1 MKIYQTTTRAEFI
14 LKVLFLLFTI
24 SNLLFPQYLSES
36 QRNNLEAQLKRQAG
50 RKTIILEFYAPYD
63 STAQAYGY
71 YIGVWIARN
80 GYELQK
86 DTRDGAGNYKITL
99 YKPSK
104 EELEQRR
111 IAEEKRAREARK
123 RAEAEML
130 AKFDR
135 NPKEGYRDYL
145 KKNSS
150 IDIEILKKYYYPYK
164 EQLIKSGNTNAIA
177 HSRFEFYDSGFSEE
191 LMLGLYKNPYLS
203 SHDFINF
210 MEFLDKEGEILW
222 DEISIDNFIYIYSSE
237 VDKLCYIIKKSP
249 CYKFLTGDFSRLRLI
264 SKDKEDALKI
274 YNAIVYQYEK
284 YIENPQIVFD
294 KFTNELKEK
303 FTDEEQLKRELLKNI
318 NIVYRTNFNSYE
330 EYLKYQSE
338 LAKKE
343 LEEFKISFEKWKRER
358 ENNIE

>member
-1 MKIYQTTTRAEFI
+1 MKIYQTTTRAGFI

-104 EELEQRR
+104 EELEQRK

-135 NPKEGYRDYL
+135 NPEEGYRDYL
-145 KKNSS
+145 KKNYS

-164 EQLIKSGNTNAIA
+164 EQLIKRGDTDAIA
-177 HSRFEFYDSGFSEE
+177 HRQFDFYSPYDNYDE
-191 LMLGLYKNPYLS
+191 LMLGLYKNQFLF

-222 DEISIDNFIYIYSSE
+222 YNIPSEEEFIDYLGD

-249 CYKFLTGDFSRLRLI
+249 SFLISDFSRFRLS

-274 YNAIVYQYEK
+274 YNAILYQYEK
-284 YIENPQIVFD
+284 IIENPQIII
-294 KFTNELKEK
+294 NGAIEILKEV
-303 FTDEEQLKRELLKNI
+303 FTDEEQSKRELLKGI
-318 NIVYRTNFNSYE
+318 NKVERTNFNSYE
-330 EYLKYQSE
+330 EYLKYLCE
-338 LAKKE
+338 LNKKG
-343 LEEFKISFEKWKRER
+343 LEEFKISFEKWKRE
-358 ENNIE
+358 NDIE

>member
-1 MKIYQTTTRAEFI
+1 MKIYQTTTRAGFI

-135 NPKEGYRDYL
+135 NPAEGYRDYL
-145 KKNSS
+145 KKISS

-164 EQLIKSGNTNAIA
+164 EQLIKRGDTDAIA
-177 HSRFEFYDSGFSEE
+177 HSRFDFYYGHSDE

-222 DEISIDNFIYIYSSE
+222 YNIHSEKFIDYLYLGD

-249 CYKFLTGDFSRLRLI
+249 SSSFLISDFSRFRLS

-274 YNAIVYQYEK
+274 YNAILYQYEK
-284 YIENPQIVFD
+284 IIENPQIID
-294 KFTNELKEK
+294 NGAIEILKEV
-303 FTDEEQLKRELLKNI
+303 FTDEEQLKRELLKGI
-318 NIVYRTNFNSYE
+318 NKVMRTNFNSYE
-330 EYLKYQSE
+330 EYLKYFSE
-338 LAKKE
+338 LTKKG
-343 LEEFKISFEKWKRER
+343 LEEFKISFEKWKRE
-358 ENNIE
+358 NDIE